1 MRKKP
6 TRRPPAMRVRVR
18 VPLNPISYGMFKR
31 RARREGLSLAAALR
45 AAAREWL
52 IRETG
57 KAPPGL

>member
-1 MRKKP
+1 
-6 TRRPPAMRVRVR
+6 MRVRVR